1 VESNRKVVPA
11 GQRDQSAAALPI
23 TGAGGADLGLP
34 ALVLIVVVVRLSD
47 IENGCNR
54 GE

>member
-1 VESNRKVVPA
+1 MESNRKVVPA

-23 TGAGGADLGLP
+23 TGTEGADLDLP
-34 ALVLIVVVVRLSD
+34 ALVMIVVVVRLSD

>member
-1 VESNRKVVPA
+1 M
-11 GQRDQSAAALPI
+11 
-23 TGAGGADLGLP
+23 GGADLDLP

-47 IENGCNR
+47 IENGCKR